1 MGMVITLRIT
11 EEQKAKWWRAAS
23 SAGCDNLS
31 EWIREQCEEG
41 DDVPRQGRPK
51 QAWEEPGL
59 IEVVAQS
66 EGRIE
71 NSKAED
77 PVGNDGMD
85 LPRGGTRS
93 AGRLGGGDQCELPP
107 PCKHGAH
114 PGMCRHAECREG
126 WKLKQ

>member
-85 LPRGGTRS
+85 LPRGGAHS
-93 AGRLGGGDQCELPP
+93 AGGARGRSSEESDVS
-107 PCKHGAH
+107 CKHGARR
-114 PGMCRHAECREG
+114 GLCRHSECNR
-126 WKLKQ
+126 